1 MTQTFRWWLA
11 SCLIFWVSGY
21 LFAADLVKAKDGSGR
36 YGYKDTPKLP
46 WCDYLVHD
54 ADRPGPRRVEPGAQL
69 ACLLPAPTDAT
80 VLFDG
85 QDVSKWEKMDWRVV
99 DGCLEAT
106 TGSTISTRQKFG
118 SFQLHLEWMGP
129 VNFKGPWYDQGNNGV
144 LLHGLYEIQ
153 IFDSFNEKIYA
164 DGVAGAIYGQTPPTV
179 DVCRRPGE
187 WQSFDIFFEAPQF
200 KAGELTKAA
209 FVTVLHNGVLIH
221 LHQQIY
227 GVTGHRILP
236 KYDPAVSEGPVK
248 LMGHGCPVRFRNIW
262 IRPL

>member
-1 MTQTFRWWLA
+1 MKRIVLVLVA
-11 SCLIFWVSGY
+11 SSLLIGNSGN
-21 LFAADLVKAKDGSGR
+21 LRSAELVKAKDGSGR

-46 WCDYLVHD
+46 WCEYLVHD
-54 ADRPGPRRVEPGAQL
+54 ADRPGPRRVEPGAPL
-69 ACLLPAPTDAT
+69 ACRLQAPSDAI

-85 QDVSKWEKMDWRVV
+85 QDVSKWEKMDWKVV
-99 DGCLEAT
+99 DGCLEASS
-106 TGSTISTRQKFG
+106 GSTISTRQKFG
-118 SFQLHLEWMGP
+118 NFQFHLEWMGP

-164 DGVAGAIYGQTPPTV
+164 DGVAGAIYGQTPPAV

-187 WQSFDIFFEAPQF
+187 WQSFDIFFAAPEF
-200 KAGELTKAA
+200 KGEELVKAA

-221 LHQQIY
+221 LNQQIY

-236 KYDPAVSEGPVK
+236 QYDPAISEGPLK